1 MTSPSGE
8 SALEIAD
15 RVVASG
21 WGALLPAH
29 RADGADQ
36 PVGPP
41 QCVSLTPLKPG
52 LALAIVA
59 DSRGLLYPTPVSLL
73 ATGVRRA
80 VPGDGAAEAV
90 LELLSRG
97 DCTVG
102 DLEVTAWHHD
112 SATGERGVGVDQT
125 NDSVIVGD
133 RAVVKWTFVA
143 DGPHPAPSLLAELT
157 RAGFAGMP
165 RPWGTVHWHRGD
177 GGPPC
182 LVAQVTEYIDGTV
195 DGWAWLV
202 EDLRHAAAHDDVTAT
217 ASVGVAV
224 GALVAS
230 FHRALADTARSATPD
245 EIAGWRTAAL
255 LDLDRAVEVSM
266 GTALDVL
273 RRYAEAVR
281 VVFDDLPATAT
292 RVMRVHGDLHVGQVL
307 RTGGDA
313 AEAYLLTDFDG
324 SPVVDAYDRTS
335 EQPAA
340 LDVAGMAQSFTHAGL
355 VVRRHHPSLD
365 PRTVD
370 RVAEAAR
377 QAFLTAYRHGL
388 GDHDELFDERLL
400 ETFALRQVCREFV
413 YAGTHL
419 PRWSYVPEA
428 ALPMLLERS
437 IP

>member
-1 MTSPSGE
+1 MTYLSGE
-8 SALEIAD
+8 SALGIAE

-41 QCVSLTPLKPG
+41 HCVSLTPLKPG
-52 LALAIVA
+52 LALSILE
-59 DSRGLLYPTPVSLL
+59 DSRGRLYPTPVRLL
-73 ATGVRRA
+73 AGGVRRA

-90 LELLSRG
+90 LDLLSRG
-97 DCTVG
+97 DGMVG

-112 SATGERGVGVDQT
+112 SATGERAVGVDQT

-133 RAVVKWTFVA
+133 SAVVKWTFVA

-157 RAGFAGMP
+157 RNGFVGMP
-165 RPWGTVHWHRGD
+165 RPWGTVQWRPGD
-177 GGPPC
+177 GSPPC
-182 LVAQVTEYIDGTV
+182 LVAQVTEYVDGTV
-195 DGWAWLV
+195 DGWTWLV
-202 EDLRHAAAHDDVTAT
+202 DDLRHAAGHDDITAT
-217 ASVGVAV
+217 TSVGVAV

-230 FHRALADTARSATPD
+230 FHRALADSARSATPD
-245 EIAGWRTAAL
+245 EIARLRTAAL
-255 LDLDRAVEVSM
+255 VDLNRAVEVSK
-266 GTALDVL
+266 GAALDVL
-273 RRYAEAVR
+273 HECADAVR
-281 VVFDDLPATAT
+281 AVFDDLPATAT

-307 RTGGDA
+307 RTGVDA
-313 AEAYLLTDFDG
+313 AAPYLLTDFDG
-324 SPVVDAYDRTS
+324 SPVVGADDRIS

-340 LDVAGMAQSFTHAGL
+340 LDVASMAQSFTHAGL

-370 RVAEAAR
+370 HVAEAAR
-377 QAFLTAYRHGL
+377 QAFLTAYRRDL
-388 GDHDELFDERLL
+388 GDHGELFDERLL
-400 ETFALRQVCREFV
+400 DPFALRQVCREFV

>member
-1 MTSPSGE
+1 MTSPGGE

-36 PVGPP
+36 PVGTPH
-41 QCVSLTPLKPG
+41 CLSLTPLKPG
-52 LALAIVA
+52 LALAILA
-59 DSRGLLYPTPVSLL
+59 DSRGRFYPSPVSLL
-73 ATGVRRA
+73 HAGVRRA

-90 LELLSRG
+90 LDLLSLG
-97 DCTVG
+97 DGMIG
-102 DLEVTAWHHD
+102 DLGVTAWHHA

-133 RAVVKWTFVA
+133 SAVVKWTFVA
-143 DGPHPAPSLLAELT
+143 DGPHPAPSLLTELT
-157 RAGFAGMP
+157 RTGFVGMP
-165 RPWGTVHWHRGD
+165 RPWGTVQWLRGD
-177 GGPPC
+177 GSPPC
-182 LVAQVTEYIDGTV
+182 LVAQVTEYVDGTV
-195 DGWAWLV
+195 DGWTWLV
-202 EDLRHAAAHDDVTAT
+202 DDLRLAAAHGDVEVIT
-217 ASVGVAV
+217 SVGGAV

-230 FHRALADTARSATPD
+230 FHRALAATSRSATP
-245 EIAGWRTAAL
+245 EEVAGWRTAAL
-255 LDLDRAVEVSM
+255 VDLDRALDVSQ
-266 GTALDVL
+266 GTALGVL
-273 RRYAEAVR
+273 HRYSDAVR
-281 VVFDDLPATAT
+281 SVFDDLPATTT

-307 RTGGDA
+307 RTSGRA
-313 AEAYLLTDFDG
+313 AAPYLLTDFDG
-324 SPVVDAYDRTS
+324 SPVLDADDRMS

-370 RVAEAAR
+370 HVAEAAR
-377 QAFLTAYRHGL
+377 QSFLTAYGRGL
-388 GDHDELFDERLL
+388 GDLGELLDERLL
-400 ETFALRQVCREFV
+400 EPYALRQVCREFV

-428 ALPMLLERS
+428 ALPMLLERNV
-437 IP
+437 P